1 MPWMKTIERT
11 LRRWAPTALSVLAA
25 AGVGGTAVLA
35 VKASRQADEIIRR
48 GEESENSRWDFW
60 RKASKTAAVY
70 LPAGLMGLG
79 TVGCIFGARMLDKRQ
94 QAALASAYLLMDRT
108 FREYRA
114 KTAAKVGVKT
124 EQAIRAEVRP
134 PWEDPPAC
142 ETEPELFYEKHFGY
156 FRRPLLEV
164 LNAEYRLNRQYALT
178 GICCLNDL
186 AELLGLPK
194 PDGGDR
200 SGWSVGAG
208 EAFYG
213 YQWIDFSHFVTHTDD
228 GLECCFIELP
238 FGPTADYLDY

>member
-1 MPWMKTIERT
+1 MPWMKNIERT

-48 GEESENSRWDFW
+48 GEEAENSQWDFW
-60 RKASKTAAVY
+60 QKASKTAAVY
-70 LPAGLMGLG
+70 PPAGLMGLG

-114 KTAAKVGVKT
+114 KTAAKVGAKT

-142 ETEPELFYEKHFGY
+142 ETEPELLSLIH
-156 FRRPLLEV
+156 
-164 LNAEYRLNRQYALT
+164 
-178 GICCLNDL
+178 I
-186 AELLGLPK
+186 
-194 PDGGDR
+194 
-200 SGWSVGAG
+200 
-208 EAFYG
+208 
-213 YQWIDFSHFVTHTDD
+213 
-228 GLECCFIELP
+228 
-238 FGPTADYLDY
+238 